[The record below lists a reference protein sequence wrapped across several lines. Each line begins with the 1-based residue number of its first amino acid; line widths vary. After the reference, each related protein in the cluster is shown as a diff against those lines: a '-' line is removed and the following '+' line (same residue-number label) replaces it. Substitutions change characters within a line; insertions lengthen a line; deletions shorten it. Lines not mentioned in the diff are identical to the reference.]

1 MNNTTE
7 KITLKPKPRKKAVGL
22 SLDKDI
28 VRRMREFCAD
38 NDIQISHTTEQ
49 LVVDFL
55 QKKGVL

>member
-7 KITLKPKPRKKAVGL
+7 KITLEPKPQKKAVGL

-28 VRRMREFCAD
+28 VQRMREFCID
-38 NDIQISHTTEQ
+38 NDIQISHATEQ